1 MLHISKYTSIYIKN
15 QGIMWEGFFSEYGW
29 NEVSVCECNDC
40 DACAYY
46 FSDREYNPNWDYYK
60 PN

>member
-1 MLHISKYTSIYIKN
+1 
-15 QGIMWEGFFSEYGW
+15 MWEGFFSEYGW

-46 FSDREYNPNWDYYK
+46 FSDREYNPNWDYYA